1 MHINDDRGRSLTEV
15 TVRLTEE
22 EVTDLLVAASDLE
35 ADGAEHAMLRSPDG
49 TTLAVYRESDE
60 PTPLQKGTDWWVGPL
75 VLVAVIL
82 LVVGAYTIG
91 RGLVNLLL

>member
-1 MHINDDRGRSLTEV
+1 MEISDDRGRSLNEV

-49 TTLAVYRESDE
+49 TTLAVYRDSGE
-60 PTPLQKGTDWWVGPL
+60 PTPLQRGTDWWVGPL

-91 RGLVNLLL
+91 RGIVDLFL